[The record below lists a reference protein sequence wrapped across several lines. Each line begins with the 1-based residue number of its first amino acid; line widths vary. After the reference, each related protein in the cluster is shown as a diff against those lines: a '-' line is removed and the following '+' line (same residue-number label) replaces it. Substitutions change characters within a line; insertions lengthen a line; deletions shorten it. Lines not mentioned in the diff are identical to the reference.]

1 MMDIKG
7 KKIGIAVTGSFCTI
21 GEVMVEFERLA
32 FLGADLTP
40 IISNNVATINSR
52 FGTAEEFRK
61 RLELISG
68 KKCIDSIADAEPIG
82 PRRLLDLVLVA
93 PCTGNTLGKIANAI
107 TDTPVTMAVKAHLR
121 NQMPVVLAIATND
134 GLAGS
139 ARNIGSLLNTKNV
152 YFVPFGQ
159 DDPEK
164 KPTSLVAKFRLIIPT
179 IEHALEGKQIEPVLM

>member
-1 MMDIKG
+1 MDIKG

-21 GEVMVEFERLA
+21 GEAMVEFERLV
-32 FLGADLTP
+32 FMGADVTP
-40 IISNNVATINSR
+40 IISSNVATIDSR
-52 FGTAEEFRK
+52 FGTAEEIRR

-68 KKCIDSIADAEPIG
+68 KKCIDSIAEAEPIG
-82 PRRLLDLVLVA
+82 PKRLLDLVLVA
-93 PCTGNTLGKIANAI
+93 PCTGNTLGKIANGI

-134 GLAGS
+134 GLAGN
-139 ARNIGSLLNTKNV
+139 ARNIGSLLNTKNI

-159 DDPEK
+159 DDAIK
-164 KPTSLVAKFRLIIPT
+164 KPASLVAKFRMIVPA